1 MLGKKIP
8 NLTALK
14 VASLN
19 RKSVIV
25 PGHKTWKR
33 PRPAGFIIRLQGI
46 KLLELFALGM
56 YEYVKPS
63 SESND

>member
-25 PGHKTWKR
+25 PNHSSFNKPK
-33 PRPAGFIIRLQGI
+33 PASFMIGLPGI
-46 KLLELFALGM
+46 MLLDLFKLGM
-56 YEYVKPS
+56 YEYEK
-63 SESND
+63 